1 MEEKLPLHI
10 FIFIGKF
17 EAYNFICPFSFSVK
31 CKNSSGFIETE
42 SDRGPAE
49 TLTRAYPLASL
60 DIDLT
65 SRNLQPDPS
74 PGSALI
80 GWVTPVLASDWLIT
94 RQYLPD
100 WSPASDTL

>member
-1 MEEKLPLHI
+1 MEEKKPQHI
-10 FIFIGKF
+10 FEKF
-17 EAYNFICPFSFSVK
+17 GGYNFICPFSFSVK

-42 SDRGPAE
+42 SDRDTAE
-49 TLTRAYPLASL
+49 TLAWPGPLPLASL

-65 SRNLQPDPS
+65 RRNLQPDPS

-80 GWVTPVLASDWLIT
+80 GWVTPAPDSDWLMT
-94 RQYLPD
+94 CQYLPD

>member
-17 EAYNFICPFSFSVK
+17 EGYNFICPFSFSVK

-49 TLTRAYPLASL
+49 TLT
-60 DIDLT
+60 
-65 SRNLQPDPS
+65 
-74 PGSALI
+74 
-80 GWVTPVLASDWLIT
+80 
-94 RQYLPD
+94 
-100 WSPASDTL
+100 